1 MSGKRLI
8 KMESFEN
15 QVTRR
20 ISSTESNRGY
30 STTVDNNTNNT
41 NNSSSSSSTRVAHQ
55 YNHPHVQPHQQQRR
69 APSQPYYKQSQSQI
83 TSRLTTNLRLQGTNT
98 STSTNTSNSVPNPL
112 SPPHTSHKRNIPYHT
127 NPITTV
133 TTNTT
138 TDSLENNEIR
148 LMRAEIA
155 RLNKQV
161 NSLNAEKSHLKQKSE
176 DADTR
181 VIELEKILSKT
192 LKEKIFNDEV
202 MRRMSKLEE
211 KFTEQQQSQQHV
223 TAMSTAIVPVS
234 QQQKQLQQQATASL
248 EPDAVTP
255 DLLNKM
261 ERRIQDK
268 IEKSASKKIRLMI
281 ESIAEEHDQKIK
293 QVEETLKKSLA
304 DVDTQNI
311 NKEKFFMSEIQ
322 NQVNKVQ
329 QDLEAKQQKQ
339 FEYLEK
345 ELKKTTNVAA
355 SARLAAQQQQRSSP
369 SMESEISEL
378 KKLCSFNTK
387 QIKTLDT
394 SIGKASNQISEL
406 KQQLFQQGNSCQNQ
420 NPNVSNSK
428 LENMVQNAV
437 ANVSSDLFAMMN
449 TKIEERF
456 LECEDGLKQTRM
468 QQHGEQRQHR
478 IAQQQQREQPRPFDS
493 NNSSSSNVRRGD
505 QLQQSMND
513 QEQRID
519 EQVSQN
525 RNKRTY
531 AEIKKEQMA
540 ERNHHYGPAEA
551 LEESSID
558 SVGMECPSFETSPQ
572 KQQQPQKE
580 EEENASSALVPYR
593 SNANN
598 ESAARTKRRK
608 MKALNNYKTIQL
620 TNEWNL
626 CQSGIIHAPI
636 FFFYENTQLLAFIN
650 HDNIHLVCP
659 HDQTKVAMWKVDA
672 RKICKM
678 TLDGIDALASGGKD
692 NKISFW
698 SLRDFSSL
706 ATFSCA
712 YEVRDFNMYNY
723 MGRNLF
729 VCETKE
735 NIIEL
740 WDLNTREKIRS
751 VEINEKY
758 EKSKIFVCSGDGE
771 IYVAYFVS
779 NGDGVK
785 IINLL
790 QDDHPV
796 KILCERAGNVRD
808 ICTFEYGGETIIAIG
823 AETKNKG
830 NVDWKRKS
838 YINLWKMSDCTVLY
852 TFYDGLFTIHNMKP
866 FLSRGKVMLMST
878 SCDRDNSG
886 RIYIWALGIKKL
898 VHQIQH
904 KKCFFSVH
912 LCENVD
918 NEHSS
923 VIYALNHNSVFSL
936 HEVVQNYGNGNGPAP
951 SNNKRARIMPP
962 QQQQNDPLQRGVK
975 WW

>member
-20 ISSTESNRGY
+20 ISSTESDRRY
-30 STTVDNNTNNT
+30 STTVG
-41 NNSSSSSSTRVAHQ
+41 NNSNNGSSSSSTRVAHQ

-69 APSQPYYKQSQSQI
+69 APSQSYYEQSQSQI
-83 TSRLTTNLRLQGTNT
+83 TSRLTTNLRLQGTGA
-98 STSTNTSNSVPNPL
+98 STNTSNSVPNPL
-112 SPPHTSHKRNIPYHT
+112 STPHTSHKRNIPTNT

-192 LKEKIFNDEV
+192 LKEKVFNDEV

-234 QQQKQLQQQATASL
+234 QQQKQLQQQATASA
-248 EPDAVTP
+248 EPDAVTS

-281 ESIAEEHDQKIK
+281 ESIAEEHYQKTK

-304 DVDTQNI
+304 DIDTQNI

-322 NQVNKVQ
+322 NQVNKVK

-345 ELKKTTNVAA
+345 ELKKATNVAA
-355 SARLAAQQQQRSSP
+355 SARLAAQQQQQRSSP
-369 SMESEISEL
+369 SMESEVSEL

-428 LENMVQNAV
+428 LEEMVQNAV

-531 AEIKKEQMA
+531 VEIKKEQMA

-551 LEESSID
+551 LEDSSID
-558 SVGMECPSFETSPQ
+558 SVDMECPSFETSPQ

-580 EEENASSALVPYR
+580 ENASSAIVPYC

-598 ESAARTKRRK
+598 ESATRTKRRK
-608 MKALNNYKTIQL
+608 MKALNNYKDIHL

-626 CQSGIIHAPI
+626 CQSGIIYAPI

-659 HDQTKVAMWKVDA
+659 HDQTKVAMWKVNA

-678 TLDGIDALASGGKD
+678 TFDGIDALASGGKD
-692 NKISFW
+692 SKISFW

-706 ATFSCA
+706 ATFSCT
-712 YEVRDFNMYNY
+712 YEVRDFNMYNC

-735 NIIEL
+735 NTIEL

-751 VEINEKY
+751 VQINEKY
-758 EKSKIFVCSGDGE
+758 EKSKIFVCNGDGE
-771 IYVAYFVS
+771 IYMAYFVS

-796 KILCERAGNVRD
+796 KILCELAANVRD
-808 ICTFEYGGETIIAIG
+808 ICAFEYGGETIIAIG
-823 AETKNKG
+823 AEAKKSH

-852 TFYDGLFTIHNMKP
+852 TFYDGFYTVHNIKP
-866 FLSRGKVMLMST
+866 FLSRGKIMLMST
-878 SCDRDNSG
+878 SSNRNNNG
-886 RIYIWALGIKKL
+886 RILVWSLKFKKL
-898 VHQIQH
+898 AHTIH
-904 KKCFFSVH
+904 HEKCFFSVH

-923 VIYALNHNSVFSL
+923 VIYALNHNSLFSL

-962 QQQQNDPLQRGVK
+962 QQQ
-975 WW
+975 W

>member
-1 MSGKRLI
+1 MSSKRLI

-30 STTVDNNTNNT
+30 STTVDN
-41 NNSSSSSSTRVAHQ
+41 
-55 YNHPHVQPHQQQRR
+55 HPHAQPHQQQRR
-69 APSQPYYKQSQSQI
+69 ASQPYYKQNQSQI
-83 TSRLTTNLRLQGTNT
+83 MSRLTTNLRLQGTST
-98 STSTNTSNSVPNPL
+98 STSTNTNTSNSVPNPL
-112 SPPHTSHKRNIPYHT
+112 AMPHTSHKRYIPTNT
-127 NPITTV
+127 NPTT
-133 TTNTT
+133 TAMTNTT

-155 RLNKQV
+155 RLNEQV

-181 VIELEKILSKT
+181 VIELEKMLSKT
-192 LKEKIFNDEV
+192 LKEKVFNDEV

-211 KFTEQQQSQQHV
+211 KVQIVFTEQQQSHQHV
-223 TAMSTAIVPVS
+223 TTMSTAIVPVS
-234 QQQKQLQQQATASL
+234 QQQKQLQQQAIANS
-248 EPDAVTP
+248 EPDAVTS

-261 ERRIQDK
+261 ERRIQGK
-268 IEKSASKKIRLMI
+268 IEKSASKKIRIMI
-281 ESIAEEHDQKIK
+281 ESIAEEHDKKTK
-293 QVEETLKKSLA
+293 QVEEILKKSLA
-304 DVDTQNI
+304 DVVTQNI

-329 QDLEAKQQKQ
+329 QDLEVKQQKQ

-345 ELKKTTNVAA
+345 ELKKATNVAA
-355 SARLAAQQQQRSSP
+355 SARLAAQQQQQRSSP

-394 SIGKASNQISEL
+394 SIGKVSNQTSNQISEL
-406 KQQLFQQGNSCQNQ
+406 KQQFFQQGNSSQNQ

-428 LENMVQNAV
+428 LEDMVQHAV

-449 TKIEERF
+449 TKIEEKF

-468 QQHGEQRQHR
+468 QQDGEQRQHK
-478 IAQQQQREQPRPFDS
+478 IAQQQQREQPQQHDS
-493 NNSSSSNVRRGD
+493 KNSNSSNVRRGD

-519 EQVSQN
+519 EQVSLN

-540 ERNHHYGPAEA
+540 EKNHHYGPAAA

-558 SVGMECPSFETSPQ
+558 SVDMECPSFEKSPE
-572 KQQQPQKE
+572 KQQPQK

-598 ESAARTKRRK
+598 ESAARTRRRK
-608 MKALNNYKTIQL
+608 MKALNNFKDVQL
-620 TNEWNL
+620 TNEWKL
-626 CQSGIIHAPI
+626 CQSGIIQAPI

-659 HDQTKVAMWKVDA
+659 HDQTKVAMWKVNA

-706 ATFSCA
+706 GTFSCA

-723 MGRNLF
+723 MGKNLL

-735 NIIEL
+735 NTIEL
-740 WDLNTREKIRS
+740 WDLNTQEKIRS
-751 VEINEKY
+751 VKINDMY
-758 EKSKIFVCSGDGE
+758 EKLKIFVCSGDGE
-771 IYVAYFVS
+771 IYAAYFVS
-779 NGDGVK
+779 NGNGVK
-785 IINLL
+785 IMNLL
-790 QDDHPV
+790 HDDHPV
-796 KILCERAGNVRD
+796 KILRERAANVRD
-808 ICTFEYGGETIIAIG
+808 IYTFEYGGETIIAIG
-823 AETKNKG
+823 AETKNSHS
-830 NVDWKRKS
+830 VDWKRKS
-838 YINLWKMSDCTVLY
+838 YINLWKMSDCTVLT
-852 TFYDGLFTIHNMKP
+852 TFFDGLFTVHNIRA
-866 FLSRGKVMLMST
+866 FLSRGKVMVMST
-878 SCDRDNSG
+878 SSDRNNSG

-898 VHQIQH
+898 VHTIQH

-923 VIYALNHNSVFSL
+923 VIYALNHNSLFSL
-936 HEVVQNYGNGNGPAP
+936 HEVVQNYGGGNGKGPAP

-962 QQQQNDPLQRGVK
+962 QQQQNDPSQGGVN